1 MANKRKSI
9 LMFKVETDNII
20 INIDAATSQRERDKI
35 TAAVYRVLSYYN
47 LDYVVNKK
55 NISNYYIEGL
65 ANLSYYKDIIQ
76 DIETEYLEWYLE
88 RPGAI

>member
-1 MANKRKSI
+1 
-9 LMFKVETDNII
+9 MFKVETDNII